1 MQEIDDFVAKPGY
14 PQTETRAYDQAFGNH
29 KLPVLNHSGLEVGGE
44 QATTIYYCSQGK
56 WIQLAGSD

>member
-29 KLPVLNHSGLEVGGE
+29 KLPVLNHSGLEVSGE
-44 QATTIYYCSQGK
+44 QATTIY
-56 WIQLAGSD
+56 